1 MITWQKTFW
10 KNGIKENKRNI
21 ALNHG
26 KEAINTTKE
35 EIIRGESKNLEFKV
49 ELPKDTK
56 KYTRTVIA
64 FANSQGGN
72 LVIGVDDSTR
82 EIVGVDADSIF
93 PVMDSITNAV
103 SASCTP
109 QIVPDIS
116 FQTIEGKT
124 VVIARI
130 EPGPNRPYYL
140 KSEGKEEGTYIRVAG
155 TTRHASPEKIK
166 ELEMEGAKI
175 SWDELIC
182 PDFKV
187 TDKQIKKLCRDI
199 MKFRQQA
206 NLPKRQVTRTQLE
219 NWKLL
224 KETDGVIMASNAFV
238 LLTSEHFPFSRTQCA
253 VFKGTG
259 RSVFLDKRTFS
270 GPVYEQIEEAVEW
283 VLRNIRLGARING
296 LLREENY
303 ELPTDAIREMIVNAH
318 CHRNLTDEACVQ
330 VSIYDDRLEVSSPG
344 GLYNGLTYED
354 IMHGRSRLR
363 NRTLA
368 NVFNQMGL
376 IEAWGTG
383 IQRIQELAKE
393 YNLPAP
399 EFIDLPESFQVNL
412 YRNQQTS
419 DDRTE
424 SQVSS
429 VKSSVDA
436 EDSSVKSSVNVEVS
450 SVKSSVNAE
459 NSSVKASLNN
469 TQKQII
475 RFIQENNHITASEM
489 AGKLSISVRAVE
501 KSLRELKKKGIV
513 IRYGST
519 KTGHWEI
526 NGHAFSY
533 DELYSE

>member
-1 MITWQKTFW
+1 M
-10 KNGIKENKRNI
+10 
-21 ALNHG
+21 
-26 KEAINTTKE
+26 
-35 EIIRGESKNLEFKV
+35 
-49 ELPKDTK
+49 
-56 KYTRTVIA
+56 
-64 FANSQGGN
+64 
-72 LVIGVDDSTR
+72 
-82 EIVGVDADSIF
+82 GVDADSIF

-224 KETDGVIMASNAFV
+224 KETDGVTMASNAFV

-259 RSVFLDKRTFS
+259 RSFFLDKRTFS

-296 LLREENY
+296 LVREENY

-318 CHRNLTDEACVQ
+318 CHRDLTDEACVQ

-344 GLYNGLTYED
+344 GLYNGLNYED

-393 YNLPAP
+393 YDLPAP

-412 YRNQQTS
+412 YRRSALASTTTIEDTTTIKTTTINPLTTTKTTTINS
-419 DDRTE
+419 PTTI
-424 SQVSS
+424 
-429 VKSSVDA
+429 KGNTPTA
-436 EDSSVKSSVNVEVS
+436 EI
-450 SVKSSVNAE
+450 
-459 NSSVKASLNN
+459 L
-469 TQKQII
+469 I
-475 RFIQENNHITASEM
+475 REIRKNPKI
-489 AGKLSISVRAVE
+489 KLSELALAAGITKDGVRYHIE
-501 KSLRELKKKGIV
+501 KMRKEGTLSRQGSAKSGSWILK
-513 IRYGST
+513 
-519 KTGHWEI
+519 
-526 NGHAFSY
+526 
-533 DELYSE
+533 D